1 MMFGKGDRSTG
12 RPERSSGLSFIGSD
26 VTITGNIGGRGKL
39 HIDGRVDG
47 DVVCAALT
55 LGADGVVLGNVTA
68 DDATIAGT
76 IDGTI
81 AAKVLTVEY
90 TARVNGDVSYDAFSI
105 ATGTIVEG
113 RVKRL
118 TREDG
123 GGALKLIAG
132 E

>member
-1 MMFGKGDRSTG
+1 MFSKSDKNAG
-12 RPERSSGLSFIGSD
+12 RFAGANGLSFIGGD
-26 VTITGNIGGRGKL
+26 VVITGNIGGHGHL

-55 LGADGVVLGNVTA
+55 LGSDGIVAGNVTA

-76 IDGTI
+76 INGTI
-81 AAKVLTVEY
+81 AAKALTIEA
-90 TARVNGDVSYDAFSI
+90 TARINGDLSYDAVSI
-105 ATGTIVEG
+105 MTGAIVEG

-118 TREDG
+118 TREDTG
-123 GGALKLIAG
+123 NALKLIAS

>member
-1 MMFGKGDRSTG
+1 MFGKSDKTMPRSPAG
-12 RPERSSGLSFIGSD
+12 KGLSFIGSD
-26 VTITGNIGGRGKL
+26 VIITGNIGGHGHL

-55 LGADGVVLGNVTA
+55 LGADGVVAGNVSA

-81 AAKVLTVEY
+81 AAKALTIEG
-90 TARVNGDVSYDAFSI
+90 TARINGDLSYDSVSI
-105 ATGTIVEG
+105 ATGAIVEG

-118 TREDG
+118 SREDSG
-123 GGALKLIAG
+123 SALKLIASD
-132 E
+132 